1 MIARKLSADRRKMNI
16 FPFSLF
22 FFALA
27 LFFGPPSRVASL
39 CAAESVAVSYQ
50 GPGVFNLPVE
60 LAVKQGFF
68 HDQNLDVQL
77 VLTRPDVDR
86 AALVTGDID
95 FTLRGSSTV
104 LSAARGLPVRMLF
117 VGTVKPFWA
126 LVVRPEVNSV
136 KDLKGKVMG
145 VAGMAGGHHIATRLI
160 LKEYGLD
167 PDKDALYRIIPAG
180 SRIAA
185 LASGAMDAG
194 LLEYAEAYRARK
206 SGYKILLNAADH
218 YSVLNWGVGV
228 NLKKLRERPDQV
240 KRFLRGNL
248 MGLRYMRQ
256 NRSGALDAMVSQLKL
271 DRETAEGVYQLSI
284 NNFSKDGTIDEAAL
298 KVIVDQQLAEA
309 KVKDVPLSQVTDFSL
324 LHQILNESPSR

>member
-1 MIARKLSADRRKMNI
+1 MNGFILSLLCITLAAVFDPCLKIA
-16 FPFSLF
+16 SLF
-22 FFALA
+22 
-27 LFFGPPSRVASL
+27 
-39 CAAESVAVSYQ
+39 AAEPVAVSYQ

-60 LAVKQGFF
+60 IAVQRGFF
-68 HDQNLDVQL
+68 RDQNLDVKL
-77 VLTRPDVDR
+77 ILTRPDVDR
-86 AALVTGDID
+86 PALITGDID

-126 LVVRPEVNSV
+126 LVVHPEVNSV
-136 KDLKGKVMG
+136 KELKGKVMG
-145 VAGMAGGHHIATRLI
+145 VAGLAGGHHIATRLI

-167 PDKDALYRIIPAG
+167 PDKDAVYRIIPAG
-180 SRIAA
+180 SRIPA

-228 NLKKLRERPDQV
+228 NLKKLREQPDQV
-240 KRFLRGNL
+240 KRFLKGNL
-248 MGLRYMRQ
+248 LGLRYMRQ
-256 NRSGALDAMVSQLKL
+256 DRSGAVEAMVNRLKL
-271 DRETAEGVYQLSI
+271 DRETAEAVYQLSV
-284 NNFSKDGTIDEAAL
+284 NNFSKDGTMDEAAL

-309 KVKDVPLSQVTDFSL
+309 KVKEVPLAQVADFAL
-324 LHQILNESPSR
+324 LHQILKETPSSQ